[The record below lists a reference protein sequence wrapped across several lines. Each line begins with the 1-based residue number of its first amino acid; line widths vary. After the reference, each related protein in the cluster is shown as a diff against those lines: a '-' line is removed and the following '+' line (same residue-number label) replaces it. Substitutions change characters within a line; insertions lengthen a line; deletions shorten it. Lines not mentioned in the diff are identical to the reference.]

1 MKKSTLV
8 QITLALVIALVYVYL
23 FGVTGRVP
31 SVMEEENGE
40 QQTESQTVTA
50 NEETTPYETENG
62 DIPTYT
68 IPPYSS
74 TVTEGLIQSIGPN
87 VGPEPDVMASL
98 PFDITEQDGF
108 PPLGLFGGT
117 TEETTGEDSDITT
130 IGEAETEP
138 EETTT
143 EETTTTTAE
152 TTTTTTTA
160 ETTTTTT
167 EATTTTTTEATT
179 KPSDND
185 PSGMTF
191 KVYDQVHGVYAEGD
205 GKDILAQVVMGEI
218 GDIFA
223 DEAIKAQ
230 IVAAYTYVKK
240 YNDHGEIPNVA
251 MRDASSKMYRLVDEV
266 FGEGIYYNGELI
278 QAVYSASTAGYTASS
293 LNTWGV
299 DYPYL
304 QSVRC
309 ELDDLYDP
317 YFGATKSFSSSVMKD
332 KVKTALGI
340 SLSGDPSDWFEIKS
354 YVDHVYVGTISVGG
368 QTTYVNGSGRTVT
381 ITGNTMRNVVMGYG
395 INSTSFKIDYD
406 KSTDKFTFTT
416 YGYGHGVGLSQ
427 YGAHFL
433 AKYKGYDYKQILEFY
448 FQGAYVV

>member
-185 PSGMTF
+185 PS
-191 KVYDQVHGVYAEGD
+191 E
-205 GKDILAQVVMGEI
+205 
-218 GDIFA
+218 
-223 DEAIKAQ
+223 
-230 IVAAYTYVKK
+230 
-240 YNDHGEIPNVA
+240 
-251 MRDASSKMYRLVDEV
+251 
-266 FGEGIYYNGELI
+266 
-278 QAVYSASTAGYTASS
+278 
-293 LNTWGV
+293 
-299 DYPYL
+299 
-304 QSVRC
+304 
-309 ELDDLYDP
+309 
-317 YFGATKSFSSSVMKD
+317 
-332 KVKTALGI
+332 
-340 SLSGDPSDWFEIKS
+340 
-354 YVDHVYVGTISVGG
+354 
-368 QTTYVNGSGRTVT
+368 
-381 ITGNTMRNVVMGYG
+381 
-395 INSTSFKIDYD
+395 
-406 KSTDKFTFTT
+406 
-416 YGYGHGVGLSQ
+416 
-427 YGAHFL
+427 
-433 AKYKGYDYKQILEFY
+433 
-448 FQGAYVV
+448 